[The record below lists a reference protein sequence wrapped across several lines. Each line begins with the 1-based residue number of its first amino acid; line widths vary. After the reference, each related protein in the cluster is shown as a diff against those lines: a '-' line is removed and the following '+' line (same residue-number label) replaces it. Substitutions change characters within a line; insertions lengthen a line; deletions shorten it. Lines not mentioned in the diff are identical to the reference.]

1 MKKTFILIILFTV
14 IILGITAG
22 TYIFIS
28 NENKKTGNN
37 NVEDVINKVSDKVQ
51 KDYTREL
58 NELNKLD
65 NSLETNSNE
74 EKISPNCLVILKRH
88 YDKCG
93 HTTNEYIDI
102 QENLVNKT
110 QDELEE
116 KYPNWEVEKFSSGEI
131 ILYKEYTGICD
142 EHYIL
147 RQKDGK
153 IVIYKIDE
161 NGQEKLYET
170 TEIAIDY
177 LTDED
182 KENIKNGI
190 KVNGKEELNQLIEDF
205 E

>member
-1 MKKTFILIILFTV
+1 MKKTYILIILFTV
-14 IILGITAG
+14 IILGIAAG
-22 TYIFIS
+22 TYIFVS
-28 NENKKTGNN
+28 KENKKTENE
-37 NVEDVINKVSDKVQ
+37 NVENVLNKVSDKME
-51 KDYTREL
+51 KDYTKEL
-58 NELNKLD
+58 EELNKLN

-74 EKISPNCLVILKRH
+74 EKISPNCLLTLKKH

-93 HTTNEYIDI
+93 HTTKEYIDI
-102 QENLVNKT
+102 QEDLVNKT
-110 QDELEE
+110 QEELEE

-131 ILYKEYTGICD
+131 ILYKEYAGMCD

-147 RQKDGK
+147 KEKDGK

-161 NGQEKLYET
+161 NEQEKLYET

>member
-22 TYIFIS
+22 IYIFIS
-28 NENKKTGNN
+28 NENKKTENN
-37 NVEDVINKVSDKVQ
+37 NVEDVINKVSDK
-51 KDYTREL
+51 EL

-116 KYPNWEVEKFSSGEI
+116 KYPNWEVEKFSPGEI

-147 RQKDGK
+147 REKDGK

>member
-1 MKKTFILIILFTV
+1 MKKTYILIILFTV
-14 IILGITAG
+14 IILGIAAG
-22 TYIFIS
+22 TYIFVS
-28 NENKKTGNN
+28 KENKKTENE
-37 NVEDVINKVSDKVQ
+37 NVQNVLNKVSDKME
-51 KDYTREL
+51 KDYTKEL
-58 NELNKLD
+58 EELNKLN

-74 EKISPNCLVILKRH
+74 EKISPNCLLTLKKH

-93 HTTNEYIDI
+93 HTTKEYVDI

-110 QDELEE
+110 QEELEE

-131 ILYKEYTGICD
+131 ILYKEYNGMCD

-147 RQKDGK
+147 KEKDGK

-161 NGQEKLYET
+161 NEQEKLYET

>member
-1 MKKTFILIILFTV
+1 MKKTYILIILFAV
-14 IILGITAG
+14 IILGIAAG
-22 TYIFIS
+22 TYIFVS
-28 NENKKTGNN
+28 KENKKTENA
-37 NVEDVINKVSDKVQ
+37 NVENALNKVSDKME
-51 KDYTREL
+51 KDYTKEL
-58 NELNKLD
+58 EELNKLN

-74 EKISPNCLVILKRH
+74 EKISPNCLLTLKRH

-93 HTTNEYIDI
+93 HTTKEYIDI

-110 QDELEE
+110 QEELEE

-131 ILYKEYTGICD
+131 ILYKEYTGMCD

-147 RQKDGK
+147 KEKDGK

-161 NGQEKLYET
+161 NEQEKLYET

>member
-1 MKKTFILIILFTV
+1 MKKTYILVILFAV

-22 TYIFIS
+22 TYLFVS
-28 NENKKTGNN
+28 NEK
-37 NVEDVINKVSDKVQ
+37 Q
-51 KDYTREL
+51 KDK
-58 NELNKLD
+58 NELNMAN
-65 NSLETNSNE
+65 NSIETNSNE
-74 EKISPNCLVILKRH
+74 EKISPNCLVTLKRY

-93 HTTNEYIDI
+93 HTTKEYIDI
-102 QENLVNKT
+102 QEDLVNKT
-110 QDELEE
+110 QKELEE
-116 KYPNWEVEKFSSGEI
+116 KYPNWKVEKFSSGEI
-131 ILYKEYTGICD
+131 VLYIEYTGICD
-142 EHYIL
+142 EHYVL
-147 RQKDGK
+147 REKDGK

>member
-14 IILGITAG
+14 VILGITAG
-22 TYIFIS
+22 IYIFIS
-28 NENKKTGNN
+28 NENKKTENN
-37 NVEDVINKVSDKVQ
+37 NVEDVINKVSDKME
-51 KDYTREL
+51 KDYTKEL
-58 NELNKLD
+58 NELNQLD

-74 EKISPNCLVILKRH
+74 EKISPNCLITLKRH

-102 QENLVNKT
+102 QEDLVNKT

-147 RQKDGK
+147 REKDGK

-190 KVNGKEELNQLIEDF
+190 KVTGKEELNQLIEDF